1 MDARHPPG
9 NPVRVLWLAALDGSP
24 AGVRLDI
31 ELARGLLRAGLEPHW
46 VAPEESRYAA
56 AARQAGITG
65 AGFPPRGLLGR
76 AGARHL
82 RSYCR
87 DHEIGLAHLLD
98 PLATTVA
105 VRALR
110 DSPVPLV
117 ARHAHTGGLRRWN
130 PIARLTVLDTRL
142 DRVVCTSEAGRAQLA
157 RRRNPASVVAIRPG
171 IDPQEYA
178 DRSTSLARL
187 GVPAGAFS
195 IAVVADYASRQ
206 GIEYIVDALQWLP
219 LEANPHLL
227 LAGAGHHTR
236 SVLERISRSPWRNN
250 IQLLGSR
257 DDAWRIA
264 AACDVAV
271 RAAFRGEGI
280 SPAILQSMACG
291 VVPLIANAGAAEELV
306 ASGDSGI
313 IVRRRSARA
322 IGDALAWLHAHPA
335 ERLAMGEAAR
345 ARVTGAFRL
354 DHAVEAHLDLYREL
368 SGLQRTKPGEGL

>member
-1 MDARHPPG
+1 MDARRPPG
-9 NPVRVLWLAALDGSP
+9 NPVRVLWLTGLDGSP

-31 ELARGLLRAGLEPHW
+31 ELARGLLRAGLELQL

-65 AGFPPRGLLGR
+65 VGFPPRGLLGR
-76 AGARHL
+76 VGAGHL

-87 DHEIGLAHLLD
+87 DQEIGLAHLLD

-110 DSPVPLV
+110 DSPVPLL
-117 ARHAHTGGLRRWN
+117 ARHAHTGGLQRWN

-142 DRVVCTSEAGRAQLA
+142 DRVVCTSEAGRAELA
-157 RRRNPASVVAIRPG
+157 RRRDPASVVAIRPG
-171 IDPQEYA
+171 IDPREYA
-178 DRSTSLARL
+178 ERPTNLARL
-187 GVPAGAFS
+187 GVPADAFS

-219 LEANPHLL
+219 LEAKPHLL
-227 LAGAGHHTR
+227 LAGTGHHTR
-236 SVLERISRSPWRNN
+236 AVLERISRSPWRDNVH
-250 IQLLGSR
+250 LLRSR

-264 AACDVAV
+264 AACNVAV

-280 SPAILQSMACG
+280 SPSILESMACG
-291 VVPLIANAGAAEELV
+291 VVPLIANAGAAHELV

-322 IGDALAWLHAHPA
+322 IGDALAWLYAHPA

-345 ARVTGAFRL
+345 ARAACAFRF
-354 DHAVEAHLDLYREL
+354 DHALEAHLDHYGEL
-368 SGLQRTKPGEGL
+368 GGLQRTKSGEGL

>member
-1 MDARHPPG
+1 MDARHPAG
-9 NPVRVLWLAALDGSP
+9 NPVRVLWLTSLDGSP
-24 AGVRLDI
+24 AGVRLDV
-31 ELARGLLRAGLEPHW
+31 ELACGLVQAGLELQL

-56 AARQAGITG
+56 AARQAGITVT
-65 AGFPPRGLLGR
+65 GFPPRGLLGR

-87 DHEIGLAHLLD
+87 DQAIGLAHLLD
-98 PLATTVA
+98 PLATAVA
-105 VRALR
+105 VQALA

-117 ARHAHTGGLRRWN
+117 ARHAHTGGLQRWN

-142 DRVVCTSEAGRAQLA
+142 DRVVCTSEAGRAELA

-171 IDPQEYA
+171 IDPERYA
-178 DRSTSLARL
+178 ERPTNLARL

-195 IAVVADYASRQ
+195 IAVVADYASRK

-219 LEANPHLL
+219 PEANPHLL

-236 SVLERISRSPWRNN
+236 PVLERISRSPWRGNVH
-250 IQLLGSR
+250 LLRSR

-271 RAAFRGEGI
+271 RAAFRGEGV
-280 SPAILQSMACG
+280 SPAILQAMACG
-291 VVPLIANAGAAEELV
+291 VVPLIANAGAADELV

-322 IGDALAWLHAHPA
+322 IGDALAWLYAHPA

-345 ARVTGAFRL
+345 TRVACAFRF
-354 DHAVEAHLDLYREL
+354 DHAVEAHLHLYRDPN
-368 SGLQRTKPGEGL
+368 GLQRTERGEGL